1 MITTMISMTKVI
13 IEMMKAIDP
22 MHKYCQFKILL
33 YGFKLARL
41 TSFQSKNSFEL
52 STQKRG

>member
-1 MITTMISMTKVI
+1 MISMTKVI